1 MFGKQTPEEKAELE
15 KFCAFCEFGTPI
27 PGVDGDVICIKKG
40 VVKED
45 FVCRRFR
52 YDPLKRDP
60 KQKPPLPELEAVSLD
75 DD

>member
-1 MFGKQTPEEKAELE
+1 MFGKQPPEEKAALE
-15 KFCAFCEFGTPI
+15 KFCAFCEFETPSY
-27 PGVDGDVICIKKG
+27 GVDGDVICIKKG